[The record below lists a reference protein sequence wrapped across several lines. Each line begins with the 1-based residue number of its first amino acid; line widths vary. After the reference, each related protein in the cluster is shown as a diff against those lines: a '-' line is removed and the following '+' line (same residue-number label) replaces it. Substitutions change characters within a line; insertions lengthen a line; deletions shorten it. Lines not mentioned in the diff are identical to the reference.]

1 MTDSPETPKDEEV
14 KELNEK
20 ERAVAWM
27 NYVSDEVG
35 TLLGLFLPISRSG
48 TVGVKYNHV
57 VVAVHESGPEYNP
70 NVAESVEIRLVFE
83 FEKAQ
88 EIPKPP
94 EE

>member
-1 MTDSPETPKDEEV
+1 MSDSPDTPKDEEV
-14 KELNEK
+14 KEVDEK
-20 ERAVAWM
+20 EQAVAWM
-27 NYVSDEVG
+27 NYVSNEVG

-48 TVGVKYNHV
+48 TVGVKYNPA
-57 VVAVHESGPEYNP
+57 VVAVHESGPEYSE